1 MQVVYGARGG
11 SDGSGT
17 IPRRVGKLV
26 EEDLQRLRAL
36 EPQNSL
42 LTSSP
47 QWGGAENLEVRT
59 AIPPRLHAS
68 SPLDQRV
75 PLIEWTSPI
84 NNYSD
89 LSSVPHGSIERSIP
103 STLLTSP
110 NFSSRIDNTTSS
122 SKLQTRSQRS
132 SEMPSLRT
140 IHEESPRHSI
150 SIVQAEVYPTS
161 PREVYPLP
169 AGAIRSRV
177 PELGLPILPTHN
189 PKEIEKELYWR
200 KATYRDADSL
210 FPNYALNYP
219 APIHG
224 NLSPSMQYPEQI
236 PPRFG
241 FEEIGILPHSGYY
254 QNPLATSSPPPSR
267 ARRVQESG
275 YQDTSRT
282 INVPTLS
289 AMVSPSASREHHDY
303 ENTRYCS
310 HRTGQAPPL
319 YVAPPSL
326 PQPDYPGSHLV
337 GHRHRKTAVIDGA
350 IRRIRPGQLGDGSR
364 LPRPRGTGKE
374 PLIN

>member
-1 MQVVYGARGG
+1 M
-11 SDGSGT
+11 
-17 IPRRVGKLV
+17 
-26 EEDLQRLRAL
+26 
-36 EPQNSL
+36 
-42 LTSSP
+42 
-47 QWGGAENLEVRT
+47 
-59 AIPPRLHAS
+59 
-68 SPLDQRV
+68 

-103 STLLTSP
+103 STVLTTP
-110 NFSSRIDNTTSS
+110 NASSRNDNTTSS
-122 SKLQTRSQRS
+122 SKLHTRSQRS

-161 PREVYPLP
+161 PREFYPLP

-177 PELGLPILPTHN
+177 PELGLPILPSHN

-241 FEEIGILPHSGYY
+241 FEDIGIIPHSGYY

-267 ARRVQESG
+267 AGRNQASG
-275 YQDTSRT
+275 YLDMSRT

-289 AMVSPSASREHHDY
+289 AMVSPSAGREHHDY

-310 HRTGQAPPL
+310 HRPGEAPPL

-337 GHRHRKTAVIDGA
+337 RHRQPHDRERHRKTAVIDGA
-350 IRRIRPGQLGDGSR
+350 IRRIRPGQLGQAGSR
-364 LPRPRGTGKE
+364 LQRPRGTGTIHIK
-374 PLIN
+374 LKFLVYNFQRHRKNVFDLFNRMHKQVNMWVLFTF